1 MSVCSLVPRGEGSD
15 KICTSKLAPRATLF
29 FDMELLTNG
38 PVAQMDRAAVS

>member
-29 FDMELLTNG
+29 FAMELLTNG